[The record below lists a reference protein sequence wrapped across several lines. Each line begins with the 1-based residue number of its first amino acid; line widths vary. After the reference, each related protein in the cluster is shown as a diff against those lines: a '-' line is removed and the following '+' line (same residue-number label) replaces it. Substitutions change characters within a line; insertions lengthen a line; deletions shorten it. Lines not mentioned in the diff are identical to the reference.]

1 MIIAIVVSFLSGLIL
16 SEYFNFRCRVAY
28 KDGRRSMTEVRC
40 RIR

>member
-1 MIIAIVVSFLSGLIL
+1 MFPIIAAFAAGIIL

-28 KDGRRSMTEVRC
+28 KDGRRSMSEVRC